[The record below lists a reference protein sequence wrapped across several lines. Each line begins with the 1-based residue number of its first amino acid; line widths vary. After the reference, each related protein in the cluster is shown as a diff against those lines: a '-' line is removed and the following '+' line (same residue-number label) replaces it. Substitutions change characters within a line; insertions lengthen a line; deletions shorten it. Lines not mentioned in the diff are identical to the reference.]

1 MHRRGNDPMHSLL
14 CIGFFVGKNISC
26 YNKREPTERILIKMD
41 YNNVNISKETSTIWN
56 VANIIRGVYKH
67 SDFRKV
73 ILPMTI
79 IRRLECALAP
89 YKTEFLNE
97 LEAFGQKDID
107 DFNRDTLA
115 SMTQGSGYLYNTS
128 EFDLSAILKDETYV
142 KENFINYI
150 DGFSPIVRDILKGFD
165 FAKQVEILDEN
176 DRLYSVIS
184 AFANLDLDPKTVD
197 TVRMGYIFEDLI
209 RRFSENEDAG
219 DHFTG
224 KDLVALSTDIILANG
239 CDEILTTHKQT
250 RILDQACGTGG
261 MLMTTYNRIK
271 ELNPYAEIEL
281 WGQEIN
287 PESKAICTAEMLIRE
302 QDPTHIA
309 LGDTIKE
316 DKSKGMVMNIIHM
329 NPPFGQ
335 KWSGKDAGTGVEQ
348 AVKDQHNAGERFT
361 IALPSDDMQLLFFQ
375 SALEKMDPNGC
386 RCAIY
391 SSGTPLF
398 KGDIGSG
405 DSKIREYMV
414 KNDLIDA
421 IIQLPVN
428 LFYNTGISTYIW
440 ILDNNKP
447 ETRKGKIQLIDATT
461 FCHKSVKALGQKTNE
476 LTQED
481 RENILRLYN
490 EYQTSD
496 FSKVL
501 PNDEFLVRQFTTILP
516 KRRTY
521 KIDLDLLLQ
530 SGKLNTLYNPSKV
543 DALNAQFDETGE
555 LTAKER
561 TLLEKYNT
569 NKPLYDGIVTI
580 IKTNEHT
587 FTSTNPKDMIT
598 YLQPILPSTLKP
610 KEVENIVEGMSE
622 RDLSAPIQTDKK
634 GNPIYDKETKDSEV
648 LKGYDDLD
656 EYMKREVL
664 DYQPETHYESE
675 PEKTGAE
682 IAFNRYFYKYETPK
696 PTEEIMKEIDAIDEE
711 IAKLKAELKGIM

>member
-1 MHRRGNDPMHSLL
+1 MHSLL

-115 SMTQGSGYLYNTS
+115 SMTQGSGYFYNTS

-165 FAKQVEILDEN
+165 FAKQVDILDES
-176 DRLYSVIS
+176 DRLYSVIQ

-239 CDEILTTHKQT
+239 CEEILTTRKQT

-309 LGDTIKE
+309 LGDTMKE

-335 KWSGKDAGTGVEQ
+335 KWSGKDAGTGVQQSVEQ
-348 AVKDQHNAGERFT
+348 QHERGERFK

-375 SALEKMDPNGC
+375 SAIEKMDPKGC

-447 ETRKGKIQLIDATT
+447 ETRKGKIQLIDATS
-461 FCHKSVKALGQKTNE
+461 FCHKSAKALGQKTNE

-481 RENILRLYN
+481 RDNILRLYN
-490 EYQTSD
+490 EYQTND

-521 KIDLDLLLQ
+521 KIDLDLLYQ
-530 SGKLNTLYNPSKV
+530 SGKLNTLYNQSKV
-543 DALNAQFDETGE
+543 DTINYNFDETGE
-555 LTAKER
+555 ISNKDKK
-561 TLLEKYNT
+561 LLEKYES
-569 NKPLYDGIVTI
+569 NKPLYDEIIATI
-580 IKTNEHT
+580 TKYQGT
-587 FTSTNPKDMIT
+587 FTTTEPHLMID
-598 YLQPILPSTLKP
+598 YLKPLLPCELKP
-610 KEVENIVEGMSE
+610 KEVENIAEGMSE

-696 PTEEIMKEIDAIDEE
+696 STTTIMQDIKDLEKQ
-711 IAKLKAELKGIM
+711 IADRMAELNNMGV

>member
-1 MHRRGNDPMHSLL
+1 
-14 CIGFFVGKNISC
+14 
-26 YNKREPTERILIKMD
+26 MD
-41 YNNVNISKETSTIWN
+41 YNNVNISQETSTIWN
-56 VANIIRGVYKH
+56 VANILRGVYKH

-89 YKTEFLNE
+89 VKADFLNE
-97 LEAFGQKDID
+97 LEAMGDKTLD

-115 SMTQGSGYLYNTS
+115 NLTDGTGYFYNTS
-128 EFDLSAILKDETYV
+128 EFDLSTILKDETFV
-142 KENFINYI
+142 KENFNNYL
-150 DGFSPIVRDILKGFD
+150 DGFSPIVKDILKGFD
-165 FAKQVEILDEN
+165 FAKQVDILDES
-176 DRLYSVIS
+176 DRLYSVIQ

-239 CDEILTTHKQT
+239 CEEILTTRKQT

-287 PESKAICTAEMLIRE
+287 PESKSICTAEMLIRE

-309 LGDTIKE
+309 LGDTMKE

-335 KWSGKDAGTGVEQ
+335 KWSGKDAGTGVQQSVEQ
-348 AVKDQHNAGERFT
+348 QHERGERFK

-375 SALEKMDPNGC
+375 SAIEKMDPKGC

-440 ILDNNKP
+440 ILDNHKP
-447 ETRKGKIQLIDATT
+447 EQRKGKIQLIDATSV
-461 FCHKSVKALGQKTNE
+461 CHKSAKALGQKTNE

-481 RENILRLYN
+481 RDNILRLYN
-490 EYQTSD
+490 EYQTND

-521 KIDLDLLLQ
+521 KIDLDLLYQ
-530 SGKLNTLYNPSKV
+530 SGKLNTLYNQSKV
-543 DALNAQFDETGE
+543 DTINYNFDETGE
-555 LTAKER
+555 ISNKDKK
-561 TLLEKYNT
+561 LLEKYES
-569 NKPLYDGIVTI
+569 NKPLYDQIIATI
-580 IKTNEHT
+580 TKYQDT
-587 FTSTNPKDMIT
+587 FTTTDPHLMID
-598 YLQPILPSTLKP
+598 YLKPLLPCELKP
-610 KEVENIVEGMSE
+610 KEVENIAEGMSE

-696 PTEEIMKEIDAIDEE
+696 STTTIMQEIKDLEKQ
-711 IAKLKAELKGIM
+711 IADRMAELNNMGV

>member
-1 MHRRGNDPMHSLL
+1 
-14 CIGFFVGKNISC
+14 
-26 YNKREPTERILIKMD
+26 MD
-41 YNNVNISKETSTIWN
+41 YNNTNISKEVSIIWN

-79 IRRLECALAP
+79 IRRMDCALAP
-89 YKTEFLNE
+89 YKEDFLSQMIDKDSDEMNMAILSNITKGAGYFYNTSRYDLSTLLDDHDFIKE
-97 LEAFGQKDID
+97 NFLSYLEAF
-107 DFNRDTLA
+107 
-115 SMTQGSGYLYNTS
+115 
-128 EFDLSAILKDETYV
+128 
-142 KENFINYI
+142 
-150 DGFSPIVRDILKGFD
+150 SPVIQDILKGFD
-165 FAKQVEILDEN
+165 FAKQVEVLDAN
-176 DRLYSVIS
+176 DRLYSVIQ
-184 AFANLDLDPKTVD
+184 AFANLDLDPAHVD

-239 CDEILTTHKQT
+239 CEKILKERKQA

-271 ELNPYAEIEL
+271 EINPYAEVEL

-287 PESKAICTAEMLIRE
+287 PESKAICTAEMLIRN
-302 QDPTHIA
+302 QDPSHIA
-309 LGDTIKE
+309 LGDTMKE
-316 DKSKGMVMNIIHM
+316 DKSKGMRMNLIHM

-335 KWSGKDAGTGVEQ
+335 KWSGKDAGTGVER
-348 AVKDQHNAGERFT
+348 AVRDQFAKGERFKT
-361 IALPSDDMQLLFFQ
+361 ALPSDDMQLLFFQ
-375 SALEKMDPNGC
+375 SAIEKMDPSGC

-461 FCHKSVKALGQKTNE
+461 FCHKSAKALGQKSNE
-476 LTQED
+476 LTKED
-481 RENILRLYN
+481 RTDILNLYN
-490 EYQTSD
+490 NYETNE
-496 FSKVL
+496 FSKIL
-501 PNDEFLVRQFTTILP
+501 PNEEFLVRQFTTILP

-521 KIDLDLLLQ
+521 KIDLDLLYQ
-530 SGKLNTLYNPSKV
+530 SGKLNTLYNQSKI
-543 DALNAQFDETGE
+543 DTINYNFDETGE
-555 LTAKER
+555 ISNKDKK
-561 TLLEKYNT
+561 LLEKYNT
-569 NKPLYDGIVTI
+569 NKPLYDEIIATI
-580 IKTNEHT
+580 TKYQDT
-587 FTSTNPKDMIT
+587 FTTTDPKSMID
-598 YLQPILPSTLKP
+598 YLKPLLPDELKP

-622 RDLSAPIQTDKK
+622 RDVSAPIQTDKK

-682 IAFNRYFYKYETPK
+682 IAFNRYFYKYEAPK
-696 PTEEIMKEIDAIDEE
+696 STTTIMQEIKDLEKQI
-711 IAKLKAELKGIM
+711 AELEGML